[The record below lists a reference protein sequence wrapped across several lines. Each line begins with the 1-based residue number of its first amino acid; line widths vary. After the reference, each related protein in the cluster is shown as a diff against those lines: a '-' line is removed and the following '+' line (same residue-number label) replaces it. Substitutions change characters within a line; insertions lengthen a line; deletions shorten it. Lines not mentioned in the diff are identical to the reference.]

1 MNKLLIF
8 NMKKTS
14 IFKMA
19 FAAAILSFSSCT
31 SFAGSSS
38 APASSPDITDILG
51 SAGSVLGGAGGALGN
66 VLEGVFTKTD
76 LTVADIAG
84 EWTSTGSAVSFQS
97 DNFLKKAGGSA
108 AAGALESKLDDYYKK
123 FGLTGA
129 VLNIDQDGIF
139 TLTIKK
145 LPIHGTIEVKS
156 KGIFT
161 FKFNAGGLVSLG
173 SMDAYVEKT
182 PTGLNVMF
190 DADKIKKI
198 MTLAATVSG
207 NKMVST
213 ADQLLKQYDGICIG
227 FKMTGKSANS
237 TTGSSAA
244 DAAVDALKGIFGK

>member
-1 MNKLLIF
+1 
-8 NMKKTS
+8 MKKAS
-14 IFKMA
+14 FFKMA
-19 FAAAILSFSSCT
+19 IAAIALTFSCGA
-31 SFAGSSS
+31 FAE
-38 APASSPDITDILG
+38 PTPNPDLKDI
-51 SAGSVLGGAGGALGN
+51 LGGAGGALGN

-108 AAGALESKLDDYYKK
+108 AAGAVESKLDEYYKK

-129 VLNIDQDGIF
+129 TLEIDQDGNF

-145 LPIHGTIEVKS
+145 LPIKGTLEVKS
-156 KGIFT
+156 KGV
-161 FKFNAGGLVSLG
+161 FKFNFNAGGMIKLG

-182 PTGLNVMF
+182 PSGLNVMF

-198 MTLAATVSG
+198 MSLAASISG
-207 NKMVST
+207 SKMVST

-227 FKMTGKSANS
+227 FKMSGKSASNNE
-237 TTGSSAA
+237 TGTGNSAA
-244 DAAVDALKGIFGK
+244 DAAVDALKGLFGK